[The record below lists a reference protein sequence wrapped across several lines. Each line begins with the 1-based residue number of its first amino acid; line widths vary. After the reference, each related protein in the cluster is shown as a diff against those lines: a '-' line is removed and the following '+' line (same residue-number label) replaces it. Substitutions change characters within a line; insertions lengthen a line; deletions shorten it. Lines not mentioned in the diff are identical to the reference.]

1 MQYAHALTCVYFSII
16 PTGKPVQVLRSIRHA
31 SKTNT
36 ELVLHGTL
44 TPSKKCKSSAC
55 DVDDLCDMFQAKA
68 KVTPTKKAPGS
79 SKAKKTAS
87 LKRTPATR
95 NACKKVDSDDS
106 VKKTLV
112 LTPKTPKAA
121 KVKSTRF
128 SDSTKKPVTTPRRSR
143 RLSGVGGK

>member
-1 MQYAHALTCVYFSII
+1 MQ
-16 PTGKPVQVLRSIRHA
+16 
-31 SKTNT
+31 
-36 ELVLHGTL
+36 GTL
-44 TPSKKCKSSAC
+44 TPSKKAKPPAC

-68 KVTPTKKAPGS
+68 KVTPSKKAPGS
-79 SKAKKTAS
+79 SKAQLS
-87 LKRTPATR
+87 KRTPATR
-95 NACKKVDSDDS
+95 NASKKVDSDDS

-128 SDSTKKPVTTPRRSR
+128 SDSTKKPAPTPRRSR